1 MIDQISLEN
10 FNEIFDK
17 TYNNVLKFVVCK
29 CSNMDDVN
37 DIVQEIYIELYKKL
51 MKANDIQNIDSYI
64 LGIAKNKI
72 NKHYGLLYKFKML
85 SLNSHD
91 VKEQEIIENIPSD
104 IDVEDITIKAMDLEI
119 VWKELRKKK
128 LIVQKIFY
136 LYYNLDFTIKEIAR
150 ELSLGESYIK
160 NCLYRTLKELQKF
173 MRKDGE

>member
-1 MIDQISLEN
+1 MIDQISLEK

-119 VWKELRKKK
+119 VWKELRNKK

>member
-1 MIDQISLEN
+1 MIDQISLEK

-150 ELSLGESYIK
+150 ELSFGESYIK

>member
-1 MIDQISLEN
+1 MIDQISLEK
-10 FNEIFDK
+10 FNEIYDK

-29 CSNMDDVN
+29 CSNMNDVN

-150 ELSLGESYIK
+150 EYL
-160 NCLYRTLKELQKF
+160 
-173 MRKDGE
+173 

>member
-1 MIDQISLEN
+1 MIDQISLEK
-10 FNEIFDK
+10 FNEIYDK

>member
-1 MIDQISLEN
+1 M
-10 FNEIFDK
+10 
-17 TYNNVLKFVVCK
+17 
-29 CSNMDDVN
+29 
-37 DIVQEIYIELYKKL
+37 YKKL

>member
-1 MIDQISLEN
+1 MIDQISLEK

-51 MKANDIQNIDSYI
+51 MIANDIQNIDSYI

-91 VKEQEIIENIPSD
+91 VKEQEIIDNIPSD
-104 IDVEDITIKAMDLEI
+104 IDVEDITIKAIDLEI

>member
-1 MIDQISLEN
+1 MIDQISLEK

>member
-1 MIDQISLEN
+1 MIDQISLEK
-10 FNEIFDK
+10 FNEIYDK

-29 CSNMDDVN
+29 CSNMNDVN

>member
-1 MIDQISLEN
+1 MIDQISLEK
-10 FNEIFDK
+10 FNEIYDK

-104 IDVEDITIKAMDLEI
+104 IDVEDITIKAIDLEI

>member
-1 MIDQISLEN
+1 MIDQISLEK

-72 NKHYGLLYKFKML
+72 NKHYGILYKFKML

>member
-1 MIDQISLEN
+1 MIDQISLEK
-10 FNEIFDK
+10 FNEIYDK

-104 IDVEDITIKAMDLEI
+104 IDVEDITIKVIDLEI

>member
-1 MIDQISLEN
+1 MIDQISLEK

-150 ELSLGESYIK
+150 ELSLGESY
-160 NCLYRTLKELQKF
+160 TEL
-173 MRKDGE
+173 

>member
-1 MIDQISLEN
+1 MIDQISLEK
-10 FNEIFDK
+10 FNEIYDK

-51 MKANDIQNIDSYI
+51 MIANDIQNIDSYI

-91 VKEQEIIENIPSD
+91 VKEQEIIDNIPSD
-104 IDVEDITIKAMDLEI
+104 IDVEDITIKAIDLEI